1 MSNSDGVGLGQ
12 KPARNVNAV
21 GCGSL
26 PAHIS
31 ARQVRARLQVAL
43 ALVIPLSERQESDA
57 EHARK
62 LRSVLVGLSN
72 LLKQEGYG
80 SDTGTD

>member
-1 MSNSDGVGLGQ
+1 MNVNDGVELGQ
-12 KPARNVNAV
+12 KPARNVNGAD
-21 GCGSL
+21 CGSL

-31 ARQVRARLQVAL
+31 ARRVRARIQVAL

-62 LRSVLVGLSN
+62 LRSVLRGLSD

-80 SDTGTD
+80 SDA

>member
-1 MSNSDGVGLGQ
+1 MSNNDGMELG
-12 KPARNVNAV
+12 PRPGGNVSEA

-31 ARQVRARLQVAL
+31 AGRVRARLQVAL
-43 ALVIPLSERQESDA
+43 ALVIPLSERQDSDV
-57 EHARK
+57 EHART
-62 LRSVLVGLSN
+62 LRSVLRGLSN

-80 SDTGTD
+80 SDA